1 MLLHFGVANHRS
13 IRDYQ
18 EVLFTTSTSS
28 DWLTMAVSVV
38 DASVIPVTVFYGA
51 NASGKSNLLDAMEV
65 MRNLIAK
72 SHKSFGATDRILR
85 FPFLLDANS
94 ARKPTRFE
102 CSFTLGAGSD
112 EEPVYE
118 LDIEFTDHE
127 ICHERL
133 RRTVRRERR
142 STHTLYTRRNCDS
155 EVHVDFGAQLQG
167 ENRVTA
173 KLTRANSLFL
183 SAAAQNN
190 HPQLTEVHQ
199 WFASKWQ
206 SLLSVAP
213 ISESEVV
220 GAIANHD
227 KSKWLYNLLQQAELG
242 MGGIEIGGQEF
253 DEQSHEIRRRLA
265 SLLAGHTNVKPDAQ
279 SEELTY
285 RIARSTPKQLRLLHE
300 SGERFSPL
308 DYRSES
314 RGTRVFLTIALSALE
329 CLSTGSALLID
340 DLGSSLNPRLA
351 SAFVS
356 LFLRRE
362 SNPHGAQLI
371 CSTHDIA
378 LLGSGLLTQDAI
390 WLVDKD
396 RKGVSLF
403 TPLSDFKLR
412 GDFESAYR
420 RGRVGGLPTAN
431 HFFLDLTG

>member
-1 MLLHFGVANHRS
+1 MLLRFGVANHRS

-18 EVLFTTSTSS
+18 EVLFTASNSS
-28 DWLTMAVSVV
+28 DWLTMPVSVA

-65 MRNLIAK
+65 MRNLIVL
-72 SHKSFGATDRILR
+72 SHKSFAATDRILR
-85 FPFLLDANS
+85 SPFQLDAAS
-94 ARKPTRFE
+94 PSKPTRFE

-118 LDIEFTDHE
+118 LDIEFTE
-127 ICHERL
+127 NGIVYERL
-133 RRTVRRERR
+133 RRIVRRERH
-142 STHTLYTRRNCDS
+142 STHTLYTRRNCNG

-167 ENRVTA
+167 ENQITA
-173 KLTRANSLFL
+173 KITRANSLFL
-183 SAAAQNN
+183 SAAGQNN

-213 ISESEVV
+213 ISESAVV
-220 GAIANHD
+220 AAIADHD
-227 KSKWLYNLLQQAELG
+227 KSKWLNILLQQAELG

-265 SLLAGHTNVKPDAQ
+265 TLLAAHTNVKADAQ
-279 SEELTY
+279 SEDLAY
-285 RIARSTPKQLRLLHE
+285 RNAMSTPTQLRLLHE

-314 RGTRVFLTIALSALE
+314 RGTRVFLTLVLSALNS
-329 CLSTGSALLID
+329 LSTGSVLLLD
-340 DLGSSLNPRLA
+340 DLGSSLHPRLA

-362 SNPHGAQLI
+362 SNPRGAQLI
-371 CSTHDIA
+371 FSSHDVA

-396 RKGVSLF
+396 RQGVSSF
-403 TPLSDFKLR
+403 TPLSDYRLR
-412 GDFESAYR
+412 GDFETAYR
-420 RGRVGGLPTAN
+420 HGRVGGLPAV
-431 HFFLDLTG
+431 HQFFLDLTG